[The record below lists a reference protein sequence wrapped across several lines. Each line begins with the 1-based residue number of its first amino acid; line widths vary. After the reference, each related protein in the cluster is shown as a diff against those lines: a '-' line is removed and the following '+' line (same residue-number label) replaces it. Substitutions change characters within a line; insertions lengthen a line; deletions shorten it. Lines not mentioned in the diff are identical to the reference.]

1 MLPAEPTALTPAG
14 RLRRVGACAVLTG
27 LSHLYMNVGP
37 NLYMKALYYTARA
50 QYKGVLGKGAQG
62 AARRRTVV
70 LCPAGACVWYSPGD
84 RLIRLDLNS
93 RQAV

>member
-62 AARRRTVV
+62 AARWSSA
-70 LCPAGACVWYSPGD
+70 LPGPASGTHPVTSSSG
-84 RLIRLDLNS
+84 LI
-93 RQAV
+93 